1 MRATRIPRGNPGESA
16 VMGAGRR
23 PAGNANPPHFERLEI
38 AEEEMRRLSGAALI
52 DRLVSSGISRLSAER
67 MVAIERGIAE
77 PGRARA
83 HMQAR
88 R

>member
-1 MRATRIPRGNPGESA
+1 
-16 VMGAGRR
+16 MGAGFR
-23 PAGNANPPHFERLEI
+23 PDGNANLAHFGRLEI
-38 AEEEMRRLSGAALI
+38 AEEDVRRLSGAALV
-52 DRLVSSGISRLSAER
+52 DRLVSTGISRLSAER
-67 MVAIERGIAE
+67 MVAIDRGIAE